1 MSISKEKFK
10 EMLREKGL
18 KVTNQRILV
27 LEVLADHRDKHLTAE
42 DIYELVR
49 EDYPEIGLATIYRTV
64 QLLLEMQLVDRI
76 SLDDGCARYEIGE
89 FFDGEERHHHH
100 HLICRTCGKILP
112 FKDDL
117 LEDLEDKI
125 DDLKYQI
132 RKKEDAIEKDSS
144 DFITKNEELLTKKR
158 ELRGS
163 AAEEEAF
170 EVYIA
175 GQKNKKYDS
184 LKASTQEEMEQVSGQ
199 CDVQKNKLVDVRM
212 LSLIHI

>member
-76 SLDDGCARYEIGE
+76 NLDDGCARYEYYC
-89 FFDGEERHHHH
+89 
-100 HLICRTCGKILP
+100 CRLWIIFPGGGYARNRP
-112 FKDDL
+112 
-117 LEDLEDKI
+117 
-125 DDLKYQI
+125 
-132 RKKEDAIEKDSS
+132 
-144 DFITKNEELLTKKR
+144 
-158 ELRGS
+158 GH
-163 AAEEEAF
+163 
-170 EVYIA
+170 
-175 GQKNKKYDS
+175 
-184 LKASTQEEMEQVSGQ
+184 SG
-199 CDVQKNKLVDVRM
+199 CY
-212 LSLIHI
+212 LSEG